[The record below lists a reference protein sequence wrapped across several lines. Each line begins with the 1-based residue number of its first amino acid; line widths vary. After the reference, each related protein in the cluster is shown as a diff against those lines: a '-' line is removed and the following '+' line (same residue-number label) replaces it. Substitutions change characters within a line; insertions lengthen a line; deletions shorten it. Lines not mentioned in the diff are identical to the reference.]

1 MEVGLKLVFDKE
13 SNVEDVIGKISGAFG
28 KNDGLQSISE
38 IACKE
43 SKIDSLAQ
51 LARRAHNA
59 ELDLWTYRA
68 VAASLNDAK
77 RLLRVLIFRF
87 GTDSDATKEG
97 KDEKE
102 KAYGNRGCG

>member
-43 SKIDSLAQ
+43 SKIDYLAQ
-51 LARRAHNA
+51 LARQAHDA
-59 ELDLWTYRA
+59 EISLWKYREI
-68 VAASLNDAK
+68 AASLENAK
-77 RLLRVLIFRF
+77 RLLHEL
-87 GTDSDATKEG
+87 KEDLDQINFDFSVWDG
-97 KDEKE
+97 
-102 KAYGNRGCG
+102 

>member
-43 SKIDSLAQ
+43 SKIDYLAQ

-59 ELDLWTYRA
+59 VWKYRA
-68 VAASLNDAK
+68 VAATLHDAK
-77 RLLRVLIFRF
+77 RLLREL
-87 GTDSDATKEG
+87 KEELDQINDFSVWDG
-97 KDEKE
+97 
-102 KAYGNRGCG
+102 